1 MLKINFKLMIYLFI
15 NNNIK
20 NDKILIN
27 DKNITKGKKGI

>member
-20 NDKILIN
+20 NYKILIN
-27 DKNITKGKKGI
+27 DKNITKEKKGI